1 MKKIIEAKEVA
12 GADISKL
19 TFDAHLYC
27 KSQHKVF
34 SNDNKGFRMFI
45 HWITKVSGLEL
56 NNVLICFE
64 HTGLYSYPLA
74 SFLSKKAVQFCM
86 IPGLEIKRSM
96 GVARGKNDRV
106 DSMRIAEYAYLR
118 RNKITAYTMPSDH
131 IFKMKKLISLRER
144 VVKNRA
150 GYKAD
155 LKEIKS
161 MLKRKDNELLF
172 KTQEQIINHLTK
184 QIERLE
190 AEITSIIKSDTQ
202 MDKLYKLITSV
213 KGIGLILAANFLV
226 VTDCFT
232 KFDNG
237 RKFACYAGIAPFEH
251 QSGTSLKVKSR
262 VNHMAN
268 KNMKKLLNISAIS
281 AIGFDPELRKYY
293 KDRVNSGKSKMST
306 MNIIRNK
313 IVHRVFAVVK
323 RGTPYVPLHQHIA

>member
-1 MKKIIEAKEVA
+1 MIKNTEVKEVA

-27 KSQHKVF
+27 KDLHRIF
-34 SNDNKGFRMFI
+34 SNDNKGFRAFI
-45 HWITKVSGLEL
+45 NWIIKETGLDINL
-56 NNVLICFE
+56 VLICFE

-74 SFLSKKAVQFCM
+74 SFLSDKAVQFCM
-86 IPGLEIKRSM
+86 VPGLEIKKSM
-96 GVARGKNDRV
+96 GVTRGKNDRV
-106 DSMRIAEYAYLR
+106 DSKRISEYAYLR
-118 RNKITAYTMPSDH
+118 RNKLTVYAMPSDH
-131 IFKMKKLISLRER
+131 VFKMKKLISLRER
-144 VVKNRA
+144 IVKNRA

-172 KTQEQIINHLTK
+172 KSQEQIIIHLTK

-190 AEITSIIKSDTQ
+190 SEITSIIRSDMQ

-232 KFDNG
+232 KFANG
-237 RKFACYAGIAPFEH
+237 RQFACYAGIAPFEH

-293 KDRVNSGKSKMST
+293 KDRVDAGKNKMSV

-323 RGTPYVPLHQHIA
+323 RGTPYVELGKYAA